1 MVMICTTCPNW
12 SVTGQCFLATLHIES
27 VAHSGTVNIRTN
39 GDELQHW
46 IRSLPA
52 RICHRG
58 RSIVQCLTDIIIN
71 FFFCLW
77 NWERAWCCTSFCR
90 KHFVFLLWAGSGSWF
105 GIPIRVKRSPR
116 PQGPRNDIRSH
127 TLWFLFIM
135 CMCIYK
141 YICVFIFNIEHTH
154 MISTPT
160 AHVLNMG
167 RVLWLKDTCQL
178 WFAVH
183 WRQRCTI
190 HFSLHEFNQ

>member
-1 MVMICTTCPNW
+1 MGMNCSTGSAPSPPGFATEAEALYNVLLTLLLIFFSVSGIGSELDVAQASVENTLFSSSGQAPAAGLGSRYVSRGHRDLKGLEMI
-12 SVTGQCFLATLHIES
+12 SDLTLYDFS
-27 VAHSGTVNIRTN
+27 
-39 GDELQHW
+39 
-46 IRSLPA
+46 SL
-52 RICHRG
+52 C
-58 RSIVQCLTDIIIN
+58 V
-71 FFFCLW
+71 
-77 NWERAWCCTSFCR
+77 
-90 KHFVFLLWAGSGSWF
+90 
-105 GIPIRVKRSPR
+105 
-116 PQGPRNDIRSH
+116 
-127 TLWFLFIM
+127 
-135 CMCIYK
+135 CIYK

>member
-71 FFFCLW
+71 FFSVSGIGSELDVAQASVENTLFSSSGQ
-77 NWERAWCCTSFCR
+77 APA
-90 KHFVFLLWAGSGSWF
+90 AGLGSRYVSR
-105 GIPIRVKRSPR
+105 GHRDLKGLEMIS
-116 PQGPRNDIRSH
+116 DL
-127 TLWFLFIM
+127 TLYDFSSL
-135 CMCIYK
+135 CVCIYK